1 MSHKLSPGAVEV
13 SLPEILENR
22 LKSYSM
28 AAAAAGVGLLALA
41 HPADAEVV
49 ITHKVIQ
56 VTNSTVS
63 IDINH
68 DGIADFQFGLY
79 SSENGYFFGGNAT
92 IKPLVS
98 GGVVGG
104 LIPPRGTY
112 FASALKRDVEISRF
126 KHFVS
131 NKAVDIEG
139 YFGSCKLYSCGYDQ
153 FGNWGSDPQNSYLGV
168 KFQIDG
174 EIHYG
179 WVRLKVTPAANVEI
193 ESYAYETEPDTPIC
207 AREVQPCPAPP
218 NDSEET
224 SQNVS
229 GGPSLGMLA
238 LGTDGLALWR
248 REEALSF

>member
-104 LIPPRGTY
+104 AELHSP
-112 FASALKRDVEISRF
+112 SLKLSGSNLPGRQAPTLPGL
-126 KHFVS
+126 FV
-131 NKAVDIEG
+131 IE
-139 YFGSCKLYSCGYDQ
+139 Y
-153 FGNWGSDPQNSYLGV
+153 
-168 KFQIDG
+168 
-174 EIHYG
+174 
-179 WVRLKVTPAANVEI
+179 
-193 ESYAYETEPDTPIC
+193 
-207 AREVQPCPAPP
+207 PCPTP
-218 NDSEET
+218 
-224 SQNVS
+224 
-229 GGPSLGMLA
+229 
-238 LGTDGLALWR
+238 
-248 REEALSF
+248 F